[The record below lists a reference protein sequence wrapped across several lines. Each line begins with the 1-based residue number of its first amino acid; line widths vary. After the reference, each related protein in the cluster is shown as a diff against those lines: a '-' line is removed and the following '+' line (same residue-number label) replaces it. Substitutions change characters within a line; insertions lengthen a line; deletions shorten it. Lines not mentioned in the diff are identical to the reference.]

1 MLKVCSTLLLSFLM
15 VHTLFVPTAYA
26 QRVTL
31 LIDAE
36 VDDYLNS
43 LAAPLLKAA
52 DLNPE
57 NVQVHLIQ
65 DNTINA
71 FVNSQ
76 RDIYVNSGLIL
87 KAETENE
94 VIGVLAHEIGHI
106 KGHHL
111 LRIHSA
117 QNDALLPTLLSG
129 IVGIGIAV
137 AGAPD
142 AGVAVLAGG
151 QAAGIAS
158 LLKFSRSQEQQ
169 ADQIGVSL
177 LQATEN
183 SNQGL
188 KDFFGRLRTNE
199 LLYHKTPPA
208 YLITHPRSADR
219 EGFLDRVKSA
229 PHTPSKVEKDRFAR
243 IQAKVAVLSIPV
255 AQARRQYMN
264 TNDGPANYV
273 RAIAYALEGQYSD
286 ALPLLEKAEQ
296 QLDDTAKPY
305 IYELRGQ
312 IAFDTGAPEKAR
324 NSFAHALE
332 LVPYSPVLR
341 FHYARALTETKEYE
355 ESITQYNRVI
365 RRRPTWWLAHYH
377 QGVAYGRS
385 GQKGLSHL
393 AFAESNLYRF
403 NVDDGLFHAQV
414 AEKFLKEE
422 HEQNHKDNT
431 LVLQKVAQVK
441 LELEKLGK

>member
-1 MLKVCSTLLLSFLM
+1 MAQL
-15 VHTLFVPTAYA
+15 LFVPAAYA

-36 VDDYLNS
+36 LDDYLND
-43 LAAPLLKAA
+43 LAAPLLNAA
-52 DLNPE
+52 ELNPE

-94 VIGVLAHEIGHI
+94 VIGVLAHEIGHM

-111 LRIHSA
+111 LRMYHA
-117 QNDALLPTLLSG
+117 QSDTLLPTLLSG

-142 AGVAVLAGG
+142 AGVAVMAGS
-151 QAAGIAS
+151 QAAGIS
-158 LLKFSRSQEQQ
+158 NLLKFSRSQEQQ

-177 LQATEN
+177 LQETN
-183 SNQGL
+183 HSNQGL

-199 LLYHKTPPA
+199 LLYHKAPPA
-208 YLITHPRSADR
+208 YLLTHPRSADR
-219 EGFLDRVKSA
+219 EGFLDRVKSE
-229 PHTPSKVEKDRFAR
+229 PHTPTEAEKARFAR
-243 IQAKVAVLSIPV
+243 IQAKVAILSTPV
-255 AQARRQYMN
+255 AQVRRQYMN
-264 TNDGPANYV
+264 ATDGPANYT

-286 ALPLLEKAEQ
+286 ALLMLDKAAP
-296 QLDDTAKPY
+296 QLDATATPY
-305 IYELRGQ
+305 LDELRGQ
-312 IAFDTGAPEKAR
+312 IAFDMREPKNAR
-324 NSFAHALE
+324 DYFASALKV
-332 LVPYSPVLR
+332 VPTSPVLR
-341 FHYARALTETKEYE
+341 FHYARALAETKEYE
-355 ESITQYNRVI
+355 DAITQYNRVI

-377 QGVAYGRS
+377 QGVAYGRA

-403 NVDDGLFHAQV
+403 NIDEGLFHAQV

-422 HEQNHKDNT
+422 QENGTKDNT
-431 LVLQKVAQVK
+431 LSLQKVAQVK